1 MHLRR
6 PLALA
11 AASALLATPALTS
24 CGFDYGTDQ
33 LNNPIAGAIER
44 SGVVDVVAATI
55 VASQSNT
62 GTFIASL
69 TNGSTEDTIT
79 VTGISGSGEG
89 DLLAPD
95 FEPIELEPRGFANLA
110 QDGGIVVIGEF
121 EAGDF
126 IDMELTFDNGEQAEF
141 QVPVVTA
148 CEEYEGLDIAPEP
161 ALDPDEENVP
171 PPNDA
176 ETEGAEG
183 AKGEG
188 LYSCE
193 YAHSEGH

>member
-11 AASALLATPALTS
+11 AATALLATPALTS

-33 LNNPIAGAIER
+33 LNNPAAGTNDR
-44 SGVVDVVAATI
+44 SGVVNVIAATI
-55 VASQSNT
+55 VANQSDS

-79 VTGISGSGEG
+79 VTGISGG
-89 DLLAPD
+89 DGALTARD
-95 FEPIELEPRGFANLA
+95 FEPIELEPRGYANLV
-110 QDGGIVVIGEF
+110 DGGGVVVTGDF
-121 EAGDF
+121 EAGDV
-126 IDMELTFDNGEQAEF
+126 IPMELTFDNGEDAVL

-148 CEEYEGLDIAPEP
+148 CEEYEGLDASGE
-161 ALDPDEENVP
+161 ATTDPDAEGTP
-171 PPNDA
+171 SPA
-176 ETEGAEG
+176 STETEGAEG
-183 AKGEG
+183 AEGEG
-188 LYSCE
+188 AYSCE